1 MADAALPEVA
11 APGAL
16 SSDSLWRSL
25 GYFSIYRLALASLF
39 LLAVFFFS
47 TSQNLASQDRGL
59 FVATDAAYWI
69 LALAFVLTHRL
80 LPLSFSALLTLQV
93 VVDITVLTLLLYA
106 SGGQKSGLAVM
117 LLIVL
122 AGASLVGQGRMSL
135 FYAALATVALLA
147 EQAYRNLALSGAA
160 DDDFFR
166 VGVVSVAFFAT
177 AITVRFLARRVIA
190 NEELA
195 RQRGA
200 ALVDELRV
208 SELVIHDMHDGV
220 LVVDAAG
227 AVRHC
232 NPRAQALLGAGDL
245 AGRRVVEFFPELQEA
260 MRHFGPGVNE
270 REQQIEFAPGGKSLQ
285 VRIVATGS
293 DTVVYLQ
300 DTGLLRAQAQQMKLA
315 ALGRLTGSIAHEI
328 RNPLS
333 AISHAADLL
342 RDEKRGD
349 LQARLTRII
358 QDNALRLERMVRD
371 VMELGRRD
379 RVEPEQIGLSA
390 FLATFLDELCLHQ
403 KARRD
408 QFDCRIGGDAALVF
422 DRAHFNQVLWNL
434 LANALRYSSGSP
446 GSIRLTADVN
456 PSSNRCELHIMD
468 DGAGI
473 DETLLGQVFEPF
485 FTTHS
490 KGTGLGLYIARELC
504 DTNGAALRL
513 VGNAP
518 GAHFSITGKL
528 RKSD

>member
-93 VVDITVLTLLLYA
+93 VVDITALTLLLYA

-245 AGRRVVEFFPELQEA
+245 AGRRVAEFFPELQEA

-342 RDEKRGD
+342 RDEKRAD

-390 FLATFLDELCLHQ
+390 FLTTFLDELCLHQ